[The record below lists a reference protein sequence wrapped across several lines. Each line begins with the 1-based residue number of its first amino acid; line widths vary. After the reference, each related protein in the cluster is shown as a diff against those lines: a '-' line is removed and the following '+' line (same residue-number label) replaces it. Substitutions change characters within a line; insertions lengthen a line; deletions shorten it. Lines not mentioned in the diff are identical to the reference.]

1 MRLVAPWLLGA
12 AVLLTYPV
20 GTLARGA
27 PSFPTHDE
35 CVRPAIADGEIDAVF
50 GYFDSRSEA
59 ATVRDHALQV
69 GFAGTEISLNP
80 CGRVRVAVRGIPTL
94 AVGHAF
100 VEEAREVGFDVTL
113 EQASG

>member
-1 MRLVAPWLLGA
+1 MRRVAPWLLGA
-12 AVLLTYPV
+12 VLLAYPV

-50 GYFDSRSEA
+50 GYFDSRPEA

-69 GFAGTEISLNP
+69 GFAGTEMAVNP

-100 VEEAREVGFDVTL
+100 ADEAGAAGFDVTL
-113 EQASG
+113 ERASG

>member
-1 MRLVAPWLLGA
+1 MRRVAPWLLGA
-12 AVLLTYPV
+12 VLLAYPV

-50 GYFDSRSEA
+50 GYFDSRPEA

-69 GFAGTEISLNP
+69 GFAGTEMAVNP

-100 VEEAREVGFDVTL
+100 ADEAGAVGFDVTL
-113 EQASG
+113 ERASG